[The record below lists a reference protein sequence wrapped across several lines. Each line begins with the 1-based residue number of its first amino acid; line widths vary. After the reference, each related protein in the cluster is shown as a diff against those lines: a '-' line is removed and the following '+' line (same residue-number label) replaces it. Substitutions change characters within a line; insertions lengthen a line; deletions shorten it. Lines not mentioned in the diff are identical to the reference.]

1 MPNWCMNDLRI
12 TGDEK
17 DILSFIDANKG
28 DDGEFHFNTL
38 VPQPEDI
45 DDVRDW
51 RITFWGT
58 KWDIDDVD
66 VQKLDDN
73 NYRLYFTTAWTPP
86 IYWLETAIKDYKH
99 LRFKLYSAEPGMN
112 WHSEYVR
119 WGPLVVTSNIG
130 TFNDN
135 REFWGLEPED
145 SDDFDE

>member
-12 TGDEK
+12 AGEEK
-17 DILSFIDANKG
+17 DILAFIDANKG

-38 VPQPEDI
+38 VPQPENI
-45 DDVRDW
+45 DDIRDW

-86 IYWLETAIKDYKH
+86 IYWLESAIKDYKH
-99 LRFKLYSAEPGMN
+99 LKFKLHSADPGMN

-119 WGPLVVTSNIG
+119 WGPLVVTSNLS
-130 TFNDN
+130 TFNDK
-135 REFWGLEPED
+135 REFWGFEPED